1 MGVVVRFL
9 VLFAREPA
17 RQAREK
23 GFAPSASEDATALFS
38 SFAHGWHE
46 AARRAGARF
55 VISTPM
61 EDRAAWRRV
70 LAPIGADPIW
80 ILQEG
85 DAFGQRLQRTARRAV
100 AWGGSSIVVGGDVP
114 PSGELLA
121 AAFGALEAGS
131 DGVLAPSEDG
141 GVSLLGLKACDL
153 DLLRKVEPR
162 RRDVFHTLNRA
173 LSRRGRS
180 IAVLGPASDVD
191 GRGALRRLLGSG
203 AFAPH
208 LARIAR
214 ALLAPVAMP
223 EMPVA
228 RSLRA
233 RLLLASPVL
242 RGPPIAA

>member
-1 MGVVVRFL
+1 MGAVTRYL

-23 GFAPSASEDATALFS
+23 GFAPNASEDATALFS
-38 SFAHGWHE
+38 SFAQGWHE

-55 VISTPM
+55 VVSTPV
-61 EDRAAWRRV
+61 EDRSAWRRV
-70 LAPIGADPIW
+70 LAPTGADPIW

-85 DAFGQRLQRTARRAV
+85 AAFGQRLQRTARRAA
-100 AWGGSSIVVGGDVP
+100 AWGGSTVVVGGDVP
-114 PSGELLA
+114 PSAELLG

-141 GVSLLGLKACDL
+141 GVSLLGLKAGDL
-153 DLLRKVEPR
+153 DLLRTVGPR
-162 RRDVFHTLNRA
+162 RRDVFHALNRA

-180 IAVLGPASDVD
+180 IAILGSASDVD
-191 GRGALRRLLGSG
+191 GRAALRRLLGRG
-203 AFAPH
+203 ALSPD

-223 EMPVA
+223 ETREAP
-228 RSLRA
+228 SLRA
-233 RLLLASPVL
+233 PFLLASPVL
-242 RGPPIAA
+242 RGPPLAA